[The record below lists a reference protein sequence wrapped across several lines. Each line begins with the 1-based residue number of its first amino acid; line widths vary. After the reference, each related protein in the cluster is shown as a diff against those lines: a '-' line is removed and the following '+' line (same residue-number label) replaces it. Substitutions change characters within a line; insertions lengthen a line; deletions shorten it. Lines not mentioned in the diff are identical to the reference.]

1 MNKSNLPG
9 LSPLWLIS
17 LAMVLGTLIVVL
29 LPVAIGSGDS
39 IKSSDWIGFAGSV
52 VAGAITLLAA
62 ILAWFAV
69 QRQIRAL
76 EDAEKRATER
86 AAEQRTTEMAHAKEA
101 AKIVL
106 THTVH
111 AAAAVMNLTVQYIEA
126 AAAEPF
132 VPGLAKEYG
141 GRTEASSVIKPKLDT
156 VMAQLKALIGHF
168 AIAEVWKDLEIDDKR
183 HYLAVISTL
192 HTVSNIYE
200 NPPPL
205 PFLQLAINQRDT
217 LSDFSIYLRAFD
229 GELADVFDRDS
240 KV

>member
-17 LAMVLGTLIVVL
+17 LAMVLGTPIVVL
-29 LPVAIGSGDS
+29 LPVAIGTGDS

-111 AAAAVMNLTVQYIEA
+111 AAAAAMNLTVQYIEA

-141 GRTEASSVIKPKLDT
+141 DLDASYRVQHLRKSAAPSVPS
-156 VMAQLKALIGHF
+156 IGYQST
-168 AIAEVWKDLEIDDKR
+168 R
-183 HYLAVISTL
+183 H
-192 HTVSNIYE
+192 
-200 NPPPL
+200 P
-205 PFLQLAINQRDT
+205 LQLFDLPQG
-217 LSDFSIYLRAFD
+217 FD